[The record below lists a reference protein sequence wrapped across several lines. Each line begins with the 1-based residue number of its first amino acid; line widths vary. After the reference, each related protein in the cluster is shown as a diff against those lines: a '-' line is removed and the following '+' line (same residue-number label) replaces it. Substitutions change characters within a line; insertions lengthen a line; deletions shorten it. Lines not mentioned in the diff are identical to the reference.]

1 MNFPNLFQNSLS
13 FLDNKY
19 VSASVSLFLV
29 LYAGMAAPELPEGVA
44 RLFEHKLFRI
54 FVFFLIAYTGNK
66 DPTVAI
72 IAAVG
77 LMVSLQTLNRYN
89 VEKHLVNLLRVSNI
103 ENEEVQD
110 STNEVPSNI
119 SSDEDSENDFKNN
132 FYPSYVNSDNQ
143 HMVREYDD
151 DITAFSGKKYASV

>member
-54 FVFFLIAYTGNK
+54 FIFFLISVCYMIEETQ
-66 DPTVAI
+66 TVI
-72 IAAVG
+72 RSITEK
-77 LMVSLQTLNRYN
+77 LTKFCKWKRLHFTL
-89 VEKHLVNLLRVSNI
+89 KNI
-103 ENEEVQD
+103 R
-110 STNEVPSNI
+110 
-119 SSDEDSENDFKNN
+119 K
-132 FYPSYVNSDNQ
+132 SYS
-143 HMVREYDD
+143 
-151 DITAFSGKKYASV
+151 